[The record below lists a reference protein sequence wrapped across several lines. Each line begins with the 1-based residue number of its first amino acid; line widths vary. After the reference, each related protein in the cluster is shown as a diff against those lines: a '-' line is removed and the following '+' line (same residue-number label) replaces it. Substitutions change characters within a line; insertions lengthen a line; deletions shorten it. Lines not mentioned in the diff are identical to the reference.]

1 MAKVKTFLLSF
12 LIAALSIVFIAGCST
27 DTGTGS
33 GGGTGN
39 GGGTDNGGSPTKPNV
54 TPVNE
59 FPANPFALLGVYD
72 ITSQSVNGTS
82 QEITAGSE
90 FRVNVDTARLK
101 TGFVDVLIRLSIDGK
116 IVEFSEEVSLAEAN
130 GNLDSAFFEKV
141 FTNMGAKVTGA
152 YTLEFTL
159 ASTAYNELV
168 QSSIISDGDTLVIN
182 LDKTKDLQMDAGL
195 DDTTETPETPGTPS
209 EPVKV
214 ESIKITT
221 PEKSYYTGSTV
232 TIDFTLNPS
241 NTTETD
247 VTYQTTNNGSGT
259 VKAVNGKGQLVLSNV
274 TQNDTVVFTIAN
286 NQQTSFNITIV
297 DEVQSINF
305 LNATEKIDQNQ
316 KRKIAIE
323 NYDVIKDAFSSIT
336 YSVADNTKA
345 SINSTTGEVTGLKN
359 GVTQVNVTATRL
371 DGQQLTASYELDVVG
386 LVDFTNNNTFKESAQ
401 GTYNIT
407 FFGTSPGKASGGSDS
422 LWGAICGV
430 VRGQT
435 DVPVTNDCGVFEKI
449 FGAGKCTGTT
459 FADEIVVAK
468 EKLAGRM
475 TISIDS
481 TGSASIHTK
490 VIMTHADIIKNSQND
505 QYQYTV
511 YRPTLGSN
519 TMNKQS
525 SSPIT
530 DMKGRNLTAEG
541 EWPGST
547 FEVKIYENNH
557 SKTIQL
563 YSQMMN
569 KVISAGGCNNMS
581 INPRTY
587 IIAEKISS
595 KVETMDYSNV
605 STAPFNSV
613 TGVSPAVSN
622 LGQTPPSY

>member
-1 MAKVKTFLLSF
+1 MFLLQ
-12 LIAALSIVFIAGCST
+12 AAQQTLQVT
-27 DTGTGS
+27 TW
-33 GGGTGN
+33 GGGNKQG
-39 GGGTDNGGSPTKPNV
+39 V

-59 FPANPFALLGVYD
+59 FPAKPLALLGVYD

-82 QEITAGSE
+82 QNVTAGSE
-90 FRVNVDTARLK
+90 FRVNVDTARLE

-159 ASTAYNELV
+159 DSTMYTELV
-168 QSSIISDGDTLVIN
+168 SSNIIQDGDILVIN
-182 LDKTKDLQMDAGL
+182 LDKTKDLQMNAGL
-195 DDTTETPETPGTPS
+195 DDSTETPETPS

-214 ESIKITT
+214 ESIQITT

-259 VKAVNGKGQLVLSNV
+259 VKAVNGKGQLVLENV

-286 NQQTSFNITIV
+286 NQQASFNITIV
-297 DEVQSINF
+297 DEVESISF
-305 LNATEKIDQNQ
+305 LNATEVIEQNQ
-316 KRKIAIE
+316 NRVIAIE

-336 YSVADNTKA
+336 YSVVDNTKA

-359 GVTQVNVTATRL
+359 GVTQVNVTAIRL
-371 DGQQLTASYELDVVG
+371 DGQQLTASYELDVLG
-386 LVDFTNNNTFKESAQ
+386 LVDFTSNETFKESAQ

-407 FFGTSPGKASGGSDS
+407 FFGTSPGTASGGSDS
-422 LWGAICGV
+422 WGGMTCGI

-449 FGAGKCTGTT
+449 FGAGKCKGTT
-459 FADEIVVAK
+459 FASEIVVAK
-468 EKLAGRM
+468 DKLAGRM

-490 VIMTHADIIKNSQND
+490 VIMTHADIIENSQND

-511 YRPTLGSN
+511 YRPTLGTN
-519 TMNKQS
+519 AMNNQS
-525 SSPIT
+525 SSPVT

-541 EWPGST
+541 EWQGST
-547 FEVKIYENNH
+547 FEVKIYENNS

-595 KVETMDYSNV
+595 KVETMGYSDV
-605 STAPFNSV
+605 TSAPFNSV
-613 TGVSPAVSN
+613 TGVTPAVSD
-622 LGQTPPSY
+622 LGDTIPSY

>member
-1 MAKVKTFLLSF
+1 MKRLKTFLFSF
-12 LIAALSIVFIAGCST
+12 LLAALSIVFIAGCST
-27 DTGTGS
+27 DTS
-33 GGGTGN
+33 SSNLGGGSSS
-39 GGGTDNGGSPTKPNV
+39 GTDNGGSPTKPNV

-82 QEITAGSE
+82 QEVTAGSE
-90 FRVNVDTARLK
+90 FRVNVSTTKLVNENPA
-101 TGFVDVLIRLSIDGK
+101 VDVLVRIIINGK
-116 IVEFSEEVSLAEAN
+116 TVDFTREISLVGETLGAE
-130 GNLDSAFFEKV
+130 FFEKV
-141 FTNMGAKVTGA
+141 FTDMGAKVTGE

-159 ASTAYNELV
+159 AGTKYTEIV
-168 QSSIISDGDTLVIN
+168 DDGIIGSGDTLVIN
-182 LDKTKDLQMDAGL
+182 LDKTKDLDMDAGL
-195 DDTTETPETPGTPS
+195 DDSTETPETPS

-214 ESIKITT
+214 ESIQITT
-221 PEKSYYTGSTV
+221 PDKPYYTGSTV

-241 NTTETD
+241 NTTETE

-259 VKAVNGKGQLVLSNV
+259 ITAVNGKGQLVLKNV
-274 TQNDTVVFTIAN
+274 TQSDTVIFIIAN
-286 NQQTSFNITIV
+286 NQQASFNIDV
-297 DEVQSINF
+297 VNEVESISF
-305 LNATEKIDQNQ
+305 LNATEKIEQNQ
-316 KRKIAIE
+316 TRIIAIE

-336 YSVADNTKA
+336 YSVVDGTKA
-345 SINSTTGEVTGLKN
+345 NINSTTGEVTGLKN

-407 FFGTSPGKASGGSDS
+407 FFGTSPGEASGGSDNAM
-422 LWGAICGV
+422 GFMCGI

-459 FADEIVVAK
+459 FANEIVVAK
-468 EKLAGRM
+468 DKLAGRM
-475 TISIDS
+475 TITIDS
-481 TGSASIHTK
+481 NGSALIHTK
-490 VIMTHADIIKNSQND
+490 VLMTHADIIKNSQND

-511 YRPTLGSN
+511 YRPTLGTN
-519 TMNKQS
+519 AMNNQS
-525 SSPIT
+525 SSPVT

-541 EWPGST
+541 EWTGST
-547 FEVKIYENNH
+547 FEVKIYENNS

-595 KVETMDYSNV
+595 KVETMGYSDV
-605 STAPFNSV
+605 TSAPFNSV
-613 TGVSPAVSN
+613 TGVTPAVSD
-622 LGQTPPSY
+622 LGDTIPSY

>member
-1 MAKVKTFLLSF
+1 M
-12 LIAALSIVFIAGCST
+12 
-27 DTGTGS
+27 
-33 GGGTGN
+33 
-39 GGGTDNGGSPTKPNV
+39 
-54 TPVNE
+54 
-59 FPANPFALLGVYD
+59 YD

-82 QEITAGSE
+82 QEVIAGSE
-90 FRVNVDTARLK
+90 FRVNVSTARLGS
-101 TGFVDVLIRLSIDGK
+101 GFVDVLVRIQIIGK
-116 IVEFSEEVSLAEAN
+116 TVEFTREVPLAGETI
-130 GNLDSAFFEKV
+130 GPEFFEKV
-141 FTNMGAKVTGA
+141 FTGMGAKVTGE

-159 ASTAYNELV
+159 AGTKYTEIVGAG
-168 QSSIISDGDTLVIN
+168 IIGSGDTLVIN

-195 DDTTETPETPGTPS
+195 DDSTETPETPS

-214 ESIKITT
+214 ESIQITT

-259 VKAVNGKGQLVLSNV
+259 VKAANGKGQLVLENV
-274 TQNDTVVFTIAN
+274 TQNDTVTFIIAN
-286 NQQTSFNITIV
+286 NQQASFNITIV
-297 DEVQSINF
+297 DEVESISF
-305 LNATEKIDQNQ
+305 LNATEVIEQNQ
-316 KRKIAIE
+316 TRVIAIE

-336 YSVADNTKA
+336 YSVVDSTKA
-345 SINSTTGEVTGLKN
+345 SINGTTGEVTGLKN
-359 GVTQVNVTATRL
+359 GVTQVNVTATRI

-386 LVDFTNNNTFKESAQ
+386 LVDFTSNDTFKESAQ

-407 FFGTSPGKASGGSDS
+407 FFGTSPGTASGGSGF
-422 LWGAICGV
+422 LCGT

-449 FGAGKCTGTT
+449 FGAGKCQGNF
-459 FADEIVVAK
+459 FASEIVVDK

-481 TGSASIHTK
+481 SGGAVINTK
-490 VIMTHADIIKNSQND
+490 VLMTHADIIKNSQND

-511 YRPTLGSN
+511 YRPTLGTN
-519 TMNKQS
+519 AMNNQS
-525 SSPIT
+525 SSPVT

-547 FEVKIYENNH
+547 FEVKIYENNS

-595 KVETMDYSNV
+595 KVETMGYSDV
-605 STAPFNSV
+605 TSAPFNSV
-613 TGVSPAVSN
+613 TGVSPAVSD
-622 LGQTPPSY
+622 LGDTIPSY

>member
-1 MAKVKTFLLSF
+1 MARFKTFLLSF

-27 DTGTGS
+27 DTPGDNL
-33 GGGTGN
+33 GGGNKQG
-39 GGGTDNGGSPTKPNV
+39 V

-59 FPANPFALLGVYD
+59 FPANPLALLGVYD

-82 QEITAGSE
+82 QEVTAGSE

-336 YSVADNTKA
+336 YSVVDGTKA

-359 GVTQVNVTATRL
+359 GVTQVNVTAIRL
-371 DGQQLTASYELDVVG
+371 DGQQLTAQYELDVVG
-386 LVDFTNNNTFKESAQ
+386 FIDYNDASSLE
-401 GTYNIT
+401 GTYDII
-407 FFGTSPGKASGGSDS
+407 FFGTNSNGGMFTKAVISNNCTIYKDLWGSSSKCPEGIGGYSIPEGDFAGKAIIKVSG
-422 LWGAICGV
+422 
-430 VRGQT
+430 
-435 DVPVTNDCGVFEKI
+435 TNLNV
-449 FGAGKCTGTT
+449 
-459 FADEIVVAK
+459 
-468 EKLAGRM
+468 
-475 TISIDS
+475 
-481 TGSASIHTK
+481 HTK
-490 VIMTHADIIKNSQND
+490 VGFVGNGTIQSMAKND

-511 YRPTLGSN
+511 YDQKTLDQYKSTSN
-519 TMNKQS
+519 MGNMN
-525 SSPIT
+525 
-530 DMKGRNLTAEG
+530 GRNLTATSNI
-541 EWPGST
+541 PNT
-547 FEVKIYENNH
+547 TYYFEQN
-557 SKTIQL
+557 KTYTTQTNFDL
-563 YSQMMN
+563 VLFTHFDN
-569 KVISAGGCNNMS
+569 KQTSGGAV
-581 INPRTY
+581 NPDTRLVLRKT
-587 IIAEKISS
+587 SS
-595 KVETMDYSNV
+595 K
-605 STAPFNSV
+605 
-613 TGVSPAVSN
+613 PAVMDPNTLDDSPFDILKDRLSLDAN
-622 LGQTPPSY
+622 GNITVN

>member
-1 MAKVKTFLLSF
+1 MARFKTFLLSF

-27 DTGTGS
+27 DTPGDNL
-33 GGGTGN
+33 GGGNKQG
-39 GGGTDNGGSPTKPNV
+39 V

-59 FPANPFALLGVYD
+59 FPANPLALLGVYD

-82 QEITAGSE
+82 QEVTAGSE

-316 KRKIAIE
+316 KRIIAIE

-336 YSVADNTKA
+336 YSVVDGTKA

-371 DGQQLTASYELDVVG
+371 DGQQLTAQYELDVVG
-386 LVDFTNNNTFKESAQ
+386 FIDYNDASSLE
-401 GTYNIT
+401 GTYDII
-407 FFGTSPGKASGGSDS
+407 FFGTNSNGGMFTKAVISNNCTIYKDLWGSSSKCPEGIGGYSIPEGDFAGKAIIKVSG
-422 LWGAICGV
+422 
-430 VRGQT
+430 
-435 DVPVTNDCGVFEKI
+435 TNLNV
-449 FGAGKCTGTT
+449 
-459 FADEIVVAK
+459 
-468 EKLAGRM
+468 
-475 TISIDS
+475 
-481 TGSASIHTK
+481 HTK
-490 VIMTHADIIKNSQND
+490 VGFVGNGTIQSMAKND

-511 YRPTLGSN
+511 YDQKTLDQYKSTSN
-519 TMNKQS
+519 MGNMN
-525 SSPIT
+525 
-530 DMKGRNLTAEG
+530 GRNLTATSNI
-541 EWPGST
+541 PNT
-547 FEVKIYENNH
+547 TYYFEQN
-557 SKTIQL
+557 KTYTTQTNFDL
-563 YSQMMN
+563 VLFTHFDN
-569 KVISAGGCNNMS
+569 KQTSGGAV
-581 INPRTY
+581 NPDTRLVLRKT
-587 IIAEKISS
+587 SS
-595 KVETMDYSNV
+595 K
-605 STAPFNSV
+605 
-613 TGVSPAVSN
+613 PAVMDPNTLDDSPFDILKDRLSLDAN
-622 LGQTPPSY
+622 GNITVN

>member
-1 MAKVKTFLLSF
+1 MKRLKTFLFSF
-12 LIAALSIVFIAGCST
+12 LLAALSIVFIAGCST
-27 DTGTGS
+27 DTSQST
-33 GGGTGN
+33 GGGT
-39 GGGTDNGGSPTKPNV
+39 TKPNV

-82 QEITAGSE
+82 QEVTSGSE
-90 FRVNVDTARLK
+90 FRVNVSTTRLGS
-101 TGFVDVLIRLSIDGK
+101 GFVDVLVRIKISGK
-116 IVEFSEEVSLAEAN
+116 TVEFTREVSIVGQTIGAE
-130 GNLDSAFFEKV
+130 FFEKV
-141 FTNMGAKVTGA
+141 FTEMGAKVTGE

-168 QSSIISDGDTLVIN
+168 QSGIISDGDTLVIN

-195 DDTTETPETPGTPS
+195 DDPTETPETPS

-214 ESIKITT
+214 ESIQITT

-259 VKAVNGKGQLVLSNV
+259 VKAANGKGQLVLKNV
-274 TQNDTVVFTIAN
+274 TQNDTVIFTIAN
-286 NQQTSFNITIV
+286 NQQASFNITV
-297 DEVQSINF
+297 VNEVESINF
-305 LNATEKIDQNQ
+305 LNATEVLEQNQ
-316 KRKIAIE
+316 TRTIAIE

-336 YSVADNTKA
+336 YSVVDGTKA

-359 GVTQVNVTATRL
+359 GVTQVNVTATRI
-371 DGQQLTASYELDVVG
+371 DGQQLNASYELDVVG
-386 LVDFTNNNTFKESAQ
+386 LVDFTSNDTFKESAQ

-407 FFGTSPGKASGGSDS
+407 FFGTSPGSASGGS
-422 LWGAICGV
+422 GASCFI

-459 FADEIVVAK
+459 FASEIVVDK

-475 TISIDS
+475 TITIDS
-481 TGSASIHTK
+481 NGSALIYTK
-490 VIMTHADIIKNSQND
+490 VLMTHADIIKNSQND

-511 YRPTLGSN
+511 YRPTLGTN
-519 TMNKQS
+519 AMNNQS
-525 SSPIT
+525 SSPVT

-547 FEVKIYENNH
+547 FEVKIYENNS

-595 KVETMDYSNV
+595 KVETMGYSDV
-605 STAPFNSV
+605 TSAPFNSV
-613 TGVSPAVSN
+613 TGVSPAVSD
-622 LGQTPPSY
+622 LGDTIPSY

>member
-1 MAKVKTFLLSF
+1 MKRLKTFLFSF
-12 LIAALSIVFIAGCST
+12 LLAALSIVFIAGCST
-27 DTGTGS
+27 DTSQGT
-33 GGGTGN
+33 GGGT
-39 GGGTDNGGSPTKPNV
+39 TKPNV

-59 FPANPFALLGVYD
+59 FPEKPLALLGVYD

-82 QEITAGSE
+82 QEVIAGSE
-90 FRVNVDTARLK
+90 FRVNVSTARLGS
-101 TGFVDVLIRLSIDGK
+101 GFVDVLVRIQIIGK
-116 IVEFSEEVSLAEAN
+116 TVEFTREVPLAGETI
-130 GNLDSAFFEKV
+130 GPEFFEKV
-141 FTNMGAKVTGA
+141 FTGMGAKVTGE

-159 ASTAYNELV
+159 AGTKYTEIVGAG
-168 QSSIISDGDTLVIN
+168 IIGSGDTLVIN

-195 DDTTETPETPGTPS
+195 DDSTETPETPS

-214 ESIKITT
+214 ESIQITT

-259 VKAVNGKGQLVLSNV
+259 VKAANGKGQLVLENV
-274 TQNDTVVFTIAN
+274 TQNDTVTFIIAN
-286 NQQTSFNITIV
+286 NQQASFNITIV
-297 DEVQSINF
+297 DEVESISF
-305 LNATEKIDQNQ
+305 LNATEVIEQNQ
-316 KRKIAIE
+316 TRVIAIE

-336 YSVADNTKA
+336 YSVVDSTKA
-345 SINSTTGEVTGLKN
+345 SINGTTGEVTGLKN
-359 GVTQVNVTATRL
+359 GVTQVNVTATRI

-386 LVDFTNNNTFKESAQ
+386 LVDFTSNDTFKESAQ

-407 FFGTSPGKASGGSDS
+407 FFGTSPGTASGGSGF
-422 LWGAICGV
+422 LCGT

-449 FGAGKCTGTT
+449 FGAGKCQGNF
-459 FADEIVVAK
+459 FASEIVVDK

-481 TGSASIHTK
+481 SGGAVINTK
-490 VIMTHADIIKNSQND
+490 VLMTHADIIKNSQND

-511 YRPTLGSN
+511 YRPTLGTN
-519 TMNKQS
+519 AMNNQS
-525 SSPIT
+525 SSPVT

-547 FEVKIYENNH
+547 FEVKIYENNS

-595 KVETMDYSNV
+595 KVETMGYSDV
-605 STAPFNSV
+605 TSAPFNSV
-613 TGVSPAVSN
+613 TGVSPAVSD
-622 LGQTPPSY
+622 LGDTIPSY